1 MKTTMEYIKNRLKEE
16 NKEVWEIALEDEM
29 ELTGKSREEV
39 FELLQK
45 SLDVMKESSQKAL
58 DKKLMSMTKMT
69 GGNAKSM
76 NNYFLSEDTIMGD
89 LPTKAMA
96 MAFSTSE
103 VNASMGKIVASP
115 TAGSAGIV
123 PASLM
128 AMREKYGYSDEELIK
143 AILVATEFGQIIAD
157 NATFA
162 GAEGGCQAECGSAA
176 AMCAAAICYLRGCD
190 IDVMEDA
197 ASIAL
202 LSIMG
207 LVCDPIGGM
216 VEFPCN
222 IRNASGVINAL
233 SAADM
238 AIAGVKV
245 LVTFDETVNAL
256 KEVGDALPASLRE
269 TGEGGVAACPSAIR
283 LKRKYIDKEE
293 D

>member
-1 MKTTMEYIKNRLKEE
+1 
-16 NKEVWEIALEDEM
+16 
-29 ELTGKSREEV
+29 
-39 FELLQK
+39 
-45 SLDVMKESSQKAL
+45 
-58 DKKLMSMTKMT
+58 
-69 GGNAKSM
+69 
-76 NNYFLSEDTIMGD
+76 
-89 LPTKAMA
+89 
-96 MAFSTSE
+96 
-103 VNASMGKIVASP
+103 MGKIVASP

-245 LVTFDETVNAL
+245 LVTFDETVDAL